1 MKIIMPEFMLPYLEA
16 RACTLF
22 AACDFIVLDR
32 HGRPQGDP
40 TGAEVLMLPW
50 QLSPEI
56 RQALY
61 SLPSL
66 KWVHTISAGVE
77 QALDETLRAA
87 PITLT
92 NARGVFDL
100 PIAETVITYLL
111 MIVKQMPVF
120 MTQQRAHQWKKQ
132 PLRELAGLTV
142 GIVGL
147 GSIGAEIARLCRAL
161 GMRVLATRRHP
172 EGGAPNVD
180 QLLPLEQ
187 LETLLAQV
195 DFVVLA
201 VPLTGETRGM
211 IGEAQLR
218 ALRPGAWLINIAR
231 GAIVDE
237 PALVR
242 ALQDGQLGGAA
253 LDVFA
258 QEPLPPDSPLWD
270 MENVIL
276 TPHNSWSTPHME
288 EREATLFLDNL
299 ERYMQGLPLRQV
311 VDKTLGY

>member
-1 MKIIMPEFMLPYLEA
+1 MKIIVPEFMLPYLEA

-22 AACDFIVLDR
+22 AACDFIVLDQ
-32 HGRPQGDP
+32 HGQPQGDP
-40 TGAEVLMLPW
+40 AGAEVLMLPW

-77 QALDETLRAA
+77 QALDETLRTA

-120 MTQQRAHQWKKQ
+120 MAQQRAHQWKKQ

-142 GIVGL
+142 GLIGL

-172 EGGAPNVD
+172 EDGAPNVD

-237 PALVR
+237 PALIQ

-299 ERYMQGLPLRQV
+299 ERYMQGLPLRQM

>member
-1 MKIIMPEFMLPYLEA
+1 MKIIVPEFMLPYLEA

-22 AACDFIVLDR
+22 AACDFIVLDQR
-32 HGRPQGDP
+32 GQPQGDP
-40 TGAEVLMLPW
+40 AGAEVLMLPW

-77 QALDETLRAA
+77 QALDETLRTA

-120 MTQQRAHQWKKQ
+120 MAQQRAHQWKKQ

-142 GIVGL
+142 GLIGL

-172 EGGAPNVD
+172 EDGAPNVD

-237 PALVR
+237 PALIQ

-299 ERYMQGLPLRQV
+299 ERYMQGLPLRQM